1 MTAPTLN
8 GTRYP
13 QPIDELV
20 PRALAWAE
28 QEHKIPSRNALMRQ
42 YRIGA
47 PKADAVRAEVV
58 RLLAGTDLAEKPDAT
73 PAPPDRTGLSVAEM
87 IPAAV
92 EIADERGEVPTAD
105 EYAATFGISL
115 EQAGALTNL
124 VAMVH
129 KRRAAGR
136 LDNID
141 GDPTDG
147 ADPVPLDYAEPIGP
161 HPAPPAPTE
170 TTERAETLRTAMTAR
185 GALLPPAGTSWTDP
199 GAPESVPVAE
209 PAPTPAPPAP
219 VAEAAEQVTVVGHP
233 GPNITTAPAATR
245 SAGRGWAYVGVIL
258 GGVVSIAANVAHT
271 YLPKPPEGAPADW
284 TPAPDWSPS
293 PLAVAF
299 SVFWPVALFVAVE
312 ILTRIPWGEGLRWF
326 MARIVGVL
334 PVALVAAVVSY
345 RHLAGLLEHFGEDPL
360 TVAIGPLAI
369 DGLMV
374 MASAALLATNRHRN
388 RT

>member
-1 MTAPTLN
+1 MTAPTIN

-28 QEHKIPSRNALMRQ
+28 QERKIPSRNALMRQ

-73 PAPPDRTGLSVAEM
+73 PAPRDLTGLSDADM
-87 IPAAV
+87 LRTAV
-92 EIADERGEVPTAD
+92 DIADERGEVPTAA
-105 EYAATFGISL
+105 EY
-115 EQAGALTNL
+115 
-124 VAMVH
+124 VAMFGVRPDLAH
-129 KRRAAGR
+129 LMTVLVPLARQRRDAG
-136 LDNID
+136 LPVDIYNE
-141 GDPTDG
+141 PADG
-147 ADPVPLDYAEPIGP
+147 ANPVPLDYAEPIGP
-161 HPAPPAPTE
+161 DPAPPAPAE
-170 TTERAETLRTAMTAR
+170 TTERAETLRAAMTAR

-199 GAPESVPVAE
+199 GVPESVPVAE
-209 PAPTPAPPAP
+209 PAPTPAPAAP

-271 YLPKPPEGAPADW
+271 YLPKPPEGAPAGW

>member
-1 MTAPTLN
+1 MTAPTIN

-13 QPIDELV
+13 QPVSELL
-20 PRALAWAE
+20 PKARTLLAE
-28 QEHKIPSRNALMRQ
+28 LGEVPSRNKLMTEF
-42 YRIGA
+42 RIGA
-47 PKADAVRAEVV
+47 PKA
-58 RLLAGTDLAEKPDAT
+58 TDLRNRLIGELSGQFGYTPFNGQGDKGEPDPWLT
-73 PAPPDRTGLSVAEM
+73 LDVPLTD
-87 IPAAV
+87 PAA
-92 EIADERGEVPTAD
+92 D
-105 EYAATFGISL
+105 L
-115 EQAGALTNL
+115 W
-124 VAMVH
+124 
-129 KRRAAGR
+129 
-136 LDNID
+136 
-141 GDPTDG
+141 
-147 ADPVPLDYAEPIGP
+147 DYAEPIGP
-161 HPAPPAPTE
+161 DPAPEPAE
-170 TTERAETLRTAMTAR
+170 TTERAETLRAAMIAR

-199 GAPESVPVAE
+199 AVPGSGPV
-209 PAPTPAPPAP
+209 PTPAPAAP

-271 YLPKPPEGAPADW
+271 YLPKPPEGAPAGW

>member
-1 MTAPTLN
+1 MTAPTIN

-13 QPIDELV
+13 QPVD
-20 PRALAWAE
+20 ALLPAARNLDLPAG
-28 QEHKIPSRNALMRQ
+28 QTLPSRNRLMREF
-42 YRIGA
+42 RIGA
-47 PKADAVRAEVV
+47 PKADD
-58 RLLAGTDLAEKPDAT
+58 LLARLKAEREKRTRTEQTRTVMIARGALLPLDADLTDLALTDLAE
-73 PAPPDRTGLSVAEM
+73 PA
-87 IPAAV
+87 
-92 EIADERGEVPTAD
+92 
-105 EYAATFGISL
+105 
-115 EQAGALTNL
+115 
-124 VAMVH
+124 
-129 KRRAAGR
+129 
-136 LDNID
+136 
-141 GDPTDG
+141 
-147 ADPVPLDYAEPIGP
+147 PVPLDYAEPIGP
-161 HPAPPAPTE
+161 NPAPPAPAE
-170 TTERAETLRTAMTAR
+170 TTERADTLRAAMTAR

-199 GAPESVPVAE
+199 GVPESAPVAE
-209 PAPTPAPPAP
+209 PAPTPAPPAL

-271 YLPKPPEGAPADW
+271 YLPKPPEGAPAGW